1 MTDPDGHGAGAQ
13 QPVGEGRRLS
23 HPDEILEMQGARAL
37 AGGPGS
43 TWTYVAELIIAAA
56 GLRPLSETAIAA
68 IRAMAAIA
76 DLEAEHGEGG
86 LTCRACRIRPPMG

>member
-23 HPDEILEMQGARAL
+23 HPDEILAL